1 MLPILLRLMM
11 HGSIAV
17 IAVVSLLASGHHGEC
32 EDHHDEDDGG
42 AEPTHLCHCPG
53 HVMTVP
59 EAPVAFTPKIVAAQV
74 LPELVILRCDSAVIE
89 IDPPT
94 DKRA

>member
-1 MLPILLRLMM
+1 
-11 HGSIAV
+11 
-17 IAVVSLLASGHHGEC
+17 
-32 EDHHDEDDGG
+32 
-42 AEPTHLCHCPG
+42 
-53 HVMTVP
+53 MTVP

>member
-1 MLPILLRLMM
+1 MM

-17 IAVVSLLASGHHGEC
+17 IAVVALLASGHHGEC

-42 AEPTHLCHCPG
+42 AETTHLCHCPG
-53 HVMTVP
+53 HAMTVP
-59 EAPVAFTPKIVAAQV
+59 EAPVAFTPKTVAAQV